1 MITGANTF
9 IVFDAKLMYKS
20 FISHA
25 CYLQV
30 LSALGYHVLVPDYR
44 GKSTFPLLNLYAV
57 TNAGASDIDYNI
69 GFTE

>member
-1 MITGANTF
+1 
-9 IVFDAKLMYKS
+9 MYKG

-44 GKSTFPLLNLYAV
+44 GKSTFPLPNLYAV